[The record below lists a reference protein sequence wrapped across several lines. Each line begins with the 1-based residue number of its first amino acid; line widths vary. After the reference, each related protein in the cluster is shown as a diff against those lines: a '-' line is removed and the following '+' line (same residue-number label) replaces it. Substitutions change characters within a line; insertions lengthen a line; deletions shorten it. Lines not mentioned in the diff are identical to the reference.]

1 MPASGVRPPPARTRL
16 LASRPVIQWATD
28 VIDAIGLVGI
38 AVLVALESAF
48 PPIPSELVL
57 LLSGFNVSAQRFN
70 LVAAILAATVGSL
83 IGAWILYL
91 AGALLS
97 EDRMERFLAG
107 FGRFLGLKRDDIDKA
122 NAWFERHGSAVIFFG
137 RLVPIV
143 RSLVSIPAGADRMNP
158 WTFSLFT
165 FLGSLVWNT
174 IWITIGWRLG
184 DRWQQAEKWSELV
197 EIVLLVALAAV
208 VVWLLARRIRANRE
222 AARDAASNTGGDQP
236 VPEP

>member
-1 MPASGVRPPPARTRL
+1 
-16 LASRPVIQWATD
+16 VIQWATD
-28 VIDAIGLVGI
+28 VIDAIGLVGV

-57 LLSGFNVSAQRFN
+57 LLSGFNVSVDRFN
-70 LVAAILAATVGSL
+70 LVAAILAATLGSL
-83 IGAWILYL
+83 LGAWILYL

-122 NAWFERHGSAVIFFG
+122 NSWFERHGSAVIFFG

-165 FLGSLVWNT
+165 FLGSLVWNS

-184 DRWQQAEKWSELV
+184 DRWKEAERWSELV
-197 EIVLLVALAAV
+197 EVVLLVALAAAV
-208 VVWLLARRIRANRE
+208 AWLLARRIRANRT
-222 AARDAASNTGGDQP
+222 AARDAASNAAAPDP
-236 VPEP
+236 APEP